1 MTLLVWKTRQAMAY
15 SHARGMRPAI
25 ATAAAPGTEISAAA
39 LVGVA
44 DAAPE
49 SELPPVEVAFAAV
62 PVAVAKGRSVVAAAA
77 L

>member
-1 MTLLVWKTRQAMAY
+1 MAY

-39 LVGVA
+39 FGVA

-49 SELPPVEVAFAAV
+49 SELPPVEAAFAAE
-62 PVAVAKGRSVVAAAA
+62 PVAVAEERSVVAAAA
-77 L
+77 EL